1 MSAWNPLLNLVA
13 PMSCAGCH
21 RPDVA
26 LCVRCATLLEGP
38 TSRRQL
44 AVAMA
49 LWRVPIIS
57 AGAYRGIRRHVVV
70 AFKDQARQRLA
81 HQLVTQGLVS
91 DVAELASRH
100 RNVTLVP
107 VPSPPVNFWRR
118 GYLPTLVLAR
128 ALGVRLVDV
137 PVVRGL
143 SVVSYRVHGARENT
157 RRRSRTSRLRRRAA
171 TVRVSRLP
179 PRSRVVLVDDVM
191 VTGGTLEAC
200 ARALV
205 ATGHTV
211 IGVAVIAH
219 SPQKQEQPM
228 AGRRQQGYGEVTTLT
243 RRT

>member
-1 MSAWNPLLNLVA
+1 M
-13 PMSCAGCH
+13 
-21 RPDVA
+21 
-26 LCVRCATLLEGP
+26 LEEP
-38 TSRRQL
+38 TSLRQP

-81 HQLVTQGLVS
+81 YQLVTPGLVS
-91 DVAELASRH
+91 DVADLASGH
-100 RNVTLVP
+100 NNVSLVP
-107 VPSPPVNFWRR
+107 VPSSPMNFWRR

-128 ALGVRLVDV
+128 ALSEGLVDV

-143 SVVSYRVHGARENT
+143 SVVSYRVHGASENP

-171 TVRVSRLP
+171 AVRVSRLP
-179 PRSRVVLVDDVM
+179 PASCVILVDDVM

-200 ARALV
+200 ARALL
-205 ATGHTV
+205 ATGHSV

-219 SPQKQEQPM
+219 SPHKREQPV